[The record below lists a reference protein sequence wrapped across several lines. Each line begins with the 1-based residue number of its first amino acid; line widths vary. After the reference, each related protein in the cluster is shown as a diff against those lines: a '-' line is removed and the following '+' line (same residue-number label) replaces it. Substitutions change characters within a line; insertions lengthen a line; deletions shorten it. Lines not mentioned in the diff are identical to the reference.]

1 MRGEIIAIGDELI
14 TGRVQE
20 SNAGYAAGRLWAQGI
35 EVGSVVMV
43 GDEPGAIA
51 EALSRAVARADFV
64 LVTGGLGAT
73 EDDITSGVAA
83 EVFGLP
89 LAESERMVANLRAFF
104 EARGATLSEAARR
117 MANLPLGAEVLSRYS
132 AGFKLT
138 TPEGRP
144 VYFLPGVPAEM
155 RHLTD
160 KKVLPDLGRLAGE
173 SGVVLSHE
181 LRLFGLPESQAGVRL
196 EGLTDGRPG
205 VKVGFYPVF
214 PEVHILI
221 TGRAGDQDAA
231 AELVAEAVA
240 EADKRLAP
248 FVVAR
253 GGLTLEETV
262 GALLAGKGLRLALAE
277 SCTGGL
283 IGHRITQVA
292 GSSDFFERGLVVYSN
307 RAKEELLGVK
317 PETLEKYGAVSEQTA
332 REMARGAAREAGV
345 EVGLAVTGIAGPS
358 GGSEEKP
365 VGTVHFAVAVNDE
378 VTWDQCRFLGTRRM
392 VKAQSAEKALVMLA
406 QALGQHD
413 QGQALG

>member
-20 SNAGYAAGRLWAQGI
+20 SNAGYAASRLWSQGI

-43 GDEPGAIA
+43 GDEPEAIA

-83 EVFGLP
+83 KVFGLP
-89 LAESERMVANLRAFF
+89 MTESERMVANLRAFF
-104 EARGATLSEAARR
+104 EARGATLSDAARR

-144 VYFLPGVPAEM
+144 VFFLPGVPAEM

-160 KKVLPDLGRLAGE
+160 KKVLPDLSRLAGE
-173 SGVVLSHE
+173 TGVVLSHE

-196 EGLTDGRPG
+196 EGLADTRPG

-214 PEVHILI
+214 PEVHILL
-221 TGRAGDQDAA
+221 TARAKDEDAA
-231 AELVAEAVA
+231 AQLVAETVA
-240 EADKRLAP
+240 DAEERLSP

-253 GGLTLEETV
+253 AGMTVEETV
-262 GALLAGKGLRLALAE
+262 GAMLAEKGLHLALAE

-283 IGHRITQVA
+283 VGHRITQVA
-292 GSSDFFERGLVVYSN
+292 GSSEFFERGLVVYSN
-307 RAKEELLGVK
+307 RAKQELLGVK
-317 PETLEKYGAVSEQTA
+317 AETLEQYGAVSEQTA
-332 REMARGAAREAGV
+332 REMALGAARAAGV
-345 EVGLAVTGIAGPS
+345 EVGLAITGIAGPS
-358 GGSEEKP
+358 GGTPEKP
-365 VGTVHFAVAVNDE
+365 VGTVHFAVAVGDQ
-378 VTWDQCRFLGTRRM
+378 VTWEQCHFLGTRRM
-392 VKAQSAEKALVMLA
+392 IKAQSAEKALVML
-406 QALGQHD
+406 
-413 QGQALG
+413 GQALS